1 MSESTCTSS
10 RLAPL
15 ELFTIST
22 RLPLKLARK
31 CENYFPAGHRKTF
44 SNIDCFIEKELPA
57 LNFVQKKPRTNFN
70 FTFLLCKWYHLSY
83 IVICTT
89 YILNPKFPEQK
100 KNHLANFCQN
110 ALLFLPDDTPL
121 LGKTRWSLT
130 ER

>member
-89 YILNPKFPEQK
+89 YILNPKFPEQLYLLSFSVLSI
-100 KNHLANFCQN
+100 KNYPNPFGI
-110 ALLFLPDDTPL
+110 FLP
-121 LGKTRWSLT
+121 
-130 ER
+130 ERTSFFAT